1 MIEYGNGLLFIGKDS
16 LEIDTGLSEREATHG
31 KVFQNI
37 NENGIIIKLK
47 DDGAFDFENYAFSG
61 NYLKIAKG
69 RKTESVF
76 VKGSGFFGR
85 PLYEL
90 FSADK

>member
-37 NENGIIIKLK
+37 NENGIIIKFK
-47 DDGAFDFENYAFSG
+47 DDGTFDFENYAFSG
-61 NYLKIAKG
+61 NYLKIAKLLLQIMA
-69 RKTESVF
+69 F
-76 VKGSGFFGR
+76 
-85 PLYEL
+85 
-90 FSADK
+90 